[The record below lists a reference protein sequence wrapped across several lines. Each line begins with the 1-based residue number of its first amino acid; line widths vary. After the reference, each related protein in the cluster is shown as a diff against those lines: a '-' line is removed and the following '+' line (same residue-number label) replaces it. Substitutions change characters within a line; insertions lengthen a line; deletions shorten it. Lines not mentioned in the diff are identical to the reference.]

1 MSGAQIL
8 NGKEIT
14 KKHLGQLASLISEIQ
29 KKGAKLMLATVRV
42 GETKD
47 TLLYAKS
54 IERLFKSLNI
64 GYTERSFPEKTGE
77 SDLLKEITKL
87 NTDPAITGIMI
98 FAPLPKHLNS
108 ASVTNAVAVSKDVE
122 GRRILQGT
130 GSDRVASPTAL
141 ACLALIDE
149 GNEDLEGKEAV
160 IVGRSDVVGK
170 PAALLLID
178 KRATV
183 TVCNSKTKNL
193 QKHIERADIVIA
205 TAGKAELIKGSWIKP
220 GATVIDV
227 GENLVN
233 EKLVGDVEFAAAK
246 ERAGYLTPVPGGVGP
261 LTNVMLVKNLL
272 TLHKLKEAFNGN
284 H

>member
-1 MSGAQIL
+1 M
-8 NGKEIT
+8 
-14 KKHLGQLASLISEIQ
+14 
-29 KKGAKLMLATVRV
+29 
-42 GETKD
+42 
-47 TLLYAKS
+47 
-54 IERLFKSLNI
+54 
-64 GYTERSFPEKTGE
+64 
-77 SDLLKEITKL
+77 KEITKL

-149 GNEDLEGKEAV
+149 VNEDLEGKEAV